1 MACVVAQIRSLR
13 SKLSNLNWFGS
24 IQFHSI
30 VFMKILLSELALRG
44 LSKDIATVMGS
55 RPFECVSFE
64 DAVASGRR
72 DFDVAFVSRDVTGLS
87 TKHELAPSLKACYKV
102 LEESPNLRWVHIH
115 SAGADRDVY
124 VRLRAKGV
132 QVATSSGAN
141 AEVVAQ
147 TALAGLL
154 ALSRKFPELVHAMHA
169 KKWAPLLGSQ
179 LPPDLSGQT
188 ALLVGW
194 GPIAQRVAQ
203 FLTMLGLRL
212 KVVRQ
217 QVQTESP
224 EKSASH
230 SSQPEM
236 LTFETIESA
245 LPSADWVI
253 LMCPLTETT
262 RGLINARRLSLLPKG
277 AGLVNVARGE
287 VVVEKDLIE
296 ALENGSLGS
305 AYLDVFEHE
314 PLSQKSPLWSLPNVI
329 VTPHSA
335 GFSAGNEK
343 RVSQMFLANLDRWA
357 SV

>member
-1 MACVVAQIRSLR
+1 
-13 SKLSNLNWFGS
+13 
-24 IQFHSI
+24 
-30 VFMKILLSELALRG
+30 MKILLSELSLRT
-44 LSKDIATVMGS
+44 LSQDIARVMGS

-124 VRLRAKGV
+124 LRLRAKGV

-194 GPIAQRVAQ
+194 GPIAQKVAQ
-203 FLTMLGLRL
+203 FLSVLGLRM

-217 QVQTESP
+217 HSQA
-224 EKSASH
+224 KSLVKTGND

-236 LTFETIESA
+236 LTFETIDSA
-245 LPSADWVI
+245 LPSTDWII

-262 RGLINARRLSLLPKG
+262 RGLINARRLNLLPPG
-277 AGLVNVARGE
+277 AGLVNVSRGE
-287 VVVEKDLIE
+287 VVVERDLIE
-296 ALENGSLGS
+296 ALQNGRLGS

-314 PLSQKSPLWSLPNVI
+314 PLPQTSPLWNLPNVI
-329 VTPHSA
+329 LTPHSA
-335 GFSAGNEK
+335 GFSAGNEL
-343 RVSQMFLANLDRWA
+343 RVSHMFLDNLASWA
-357 SV
+357 FD

>member
-1 MACVVAQIRSLR
+1 
-13 SKLSNLNWFGS
+13 
-24 IQFHSI
+24 
-30 VFMKILLSELALRG
+30 MKILLSDLALRG

>member
-1 MACVVAQIRSLR
+1 
-13 SKLSNLNWFGS
+13 
-24 IQFHSI
+24 
-30 VFMKILLSELALRG
+30 MKILLSELSLRT
-44 LSKDIATVMGS
+44 LSQDIAKVMS
-55 RPFECVSFE
+55 PRPFECVSFE

-72 DFDVAFVSRDVTGLS
+72 DFDVAFVSRDVTGFS

-194 GPIAQRVAQ
+194 GPIAQKVAQ
-203 FLTMLGLRL
+203 FLSVLGLRM

-217 QVQTESP
+217 HSQA
-224 EKSASH
+224 KSLVKTGND

-236 LTFETIESA
+236 LTFETIDSA
-245 LPSADWVI
+245 LPSTDWII
-253 LMCPLTETT
+253 LMCPLTDTT
-262 RGLINARRLSLLPKG
+262 RGLINARRLNLLPPG
-277 AGLVNVARGE
+277 AGLVNVSRGE
-287 VVVEKDLIE
+287 VVVERDLIE
-296 ALENGSLGS
+296 ALQNGRLGS

-314 PLSQKSPLWSLPNVI
+314 PLPQTSPLWNLPNVI
-329 VTPHSA
+329 LTPHSA
-335 GFSAGNEK
+335 GFSAGNEL
-343 RVSQMFLANLDRWA
+343 RVSHMFLDNLASWA
-357 SV
+357 FD

>member
-1 MACVVAQIRSLR
+1 
-13 SKLSNLNWFGS
+13 
-24 IQFHSI
+24 
-30 VFMKILLSELALRG
+30 MKILLSELALRG

-314 PLSQKSPLWSLPNVI
+314 PLSQKSPLCSLPNVI

>member
-1 MACVVAQIRSLR
+1 
-13 SKLSNLNWFGS
+13 
-24 IQFHSI
+24 
-30 VFMKILLSELALRG
+30 MKILLSELAMRG
-44 LSKDIATVMGS
+44 LSKDIARVMGS

-102 LEESPNLRWVHIH
+102 LEESSNLRWVHIH

-132 QVATSSGAN
+132 QIATSSGAN

-262 RGLINARRLSLLPKG
+262 RGLINARKLSLLPKG

-296 ALENGSLGS
+296 ALQNGSLGS

-314 PLSQKSPLWSLPNVI
+314 PLSQASSLWHLPNVI

-335 GFSAGNEK
+335 GFSAGNEV
-343 RVSQMFLANLDRWA
+343 RVSQMFLRNLSSWA
-357 SV
+357 FE

>member
-1 MACVVAQIRSLR
+1 
-13 SKLSNLNWFGS
+13 
-24 IQFHSI
+24 
-30 VFMKILLSELALRG
+30 MKILLSHLAHQN
-44 LSKDIATVMGS
+44 LSQDIARVMSS

-64 DAVASGRR
+64 NAMATGRR
-72 DFDVAFVSRDVTGLS
+72 DFDVAFVSRDVTSLS
-87 TKHELAPSLKACYKV
+87 TKHELAPSLRACYQV

-115 SAGADRDVY
+115 SAGADREIY
-124 VRLRAKGV
+124 VRLKAKGV

-154 ALSRKFPELVHAMHA
+154 ALSRKFPQLVHAMHE

-179 LPPDLSGQT
+179 LPPDLTGQT

-194 GPIAQRVAQ
+194 GPIAQRVSQ
-203 FLTMLGLRL
+203 FLSMLGLRL

-217 QVQTESP
+217 QAHVAALA
-224 EKSASH
+224 KSEGTFP
-230 SSQPEM
+230 QPEM
-236 LTFETIESA
+236 LTFETLDSA
-245 LPSADWVI
+245 LPSTDWIV

-262 RGLINARRLSLLPKG
+262 RGLINARRLNLLPLG
-277 AGLVNVARGE
+277 AGLVNVSRGE

-296 ALENGSLGS
+296 ALQNGNLGS

-335 GFSAGNEK
+335 GFSAGNEE
-343 RVSQMFLANLDRWA
+343 RVSQMFLDNLASWA
-357 SV
+357 FE

>member
-1 MACVVAQIRSLR
+1 
-13 SKLSNLNWFGS
+13 
-24 IQFHSI
+24 
-30 VFMKILLSELALRG
+30 MKILLSELTLQD
-44 LSKDIATVMGS
+44 LSHDIVRVMGS

-64 DAVASGRR
+64 EAVASGRR

-154 ALSRKFPELVHAMHA
+154 ALSRKFPELVHAMHS
-169 KKWAPLLGSQ
+169 KKWAPLLGAQ
-179 LPPDLSGQT
+179 LPSDLSGQT

-203 FLTMLGLRL
+203 LLSMLGLRL

-217 QVQTESP
+217 KAQTGSP
-224 EKSASH
+224 AKFGID

-236 LTFETIESA
+236 LTFENLDRA
-245 LPSADWVI
+245 LPLTDWVI
-253 LMCPLTETT
+253 LMCPLTDTT
-262 RGLINARRLSLLPKG
+262 RGLINARRLSLLPRG
-277 AGLVNVARGE
+277 AGLVNVSRGE

-296 ALENGSLGS
+296 ALQNGSLGS

-314 PLSQKSPLWSLPNVI
+314 PLPQTSPLWNLSNVI
-329 VTPHSA
+329 LTPHSA
-335 GFSAGNEK
+335 GFSAGNEL
-343 RVSQMFLANLDRWA
+343 RVSQMFLDNLASWA
-357 SV
+357 LE

>member
-1 MACVVAQIRSLR
+1 
-13 SKLSNLNWFGS
+13 
-24 IQFHSI
+24 
-30 VFMKILLSELALRG
+30 MKILLSELALRG

-102 LEESPNLRWVHIH
+102 LEESSNLRWVHIH

-217 QVQTESP
+217 KAHVGSLS
-224 EKSASH
+224 KSEVAF
-230 SSQPEM
+230 SQPEM
-236 LTFETIESA
+236 LTFETLDSA
-245 LPSADWVI
+245 LPSSDWII

>member
-1 MACVVAQIRSLR
+1 
-13 SKLSNLNWFGS
+13 
-24 IQFHSI
+24 
-30 VFMKILLSELALRG
+30 MKILLSELALRG
-44 LSKDIATVMGS
+44 LSKDIAKVMGS

-72 DFDVAFVSRDVTGLS
+72 DFNVAFVSRDVTGLS

-124 VRLRAKGV
+124 VRLKSKGV

-194 GPIAQRVAQ
+194 GPIAQKVAQ
-203 FLTMLGLRL
+203 FLSVLGLRI

-217 QVQTESP
+217 HAQA
-224 EKSASH
+224 KSLVKSGND

-236 LTFETIESA
+236 LTFENLDHA
-245 LPSADWVI
+245 LPSTDWVI
-253 LMCPLTETT
+253 LMCPLTDTT
-262 RGLINARRLSLLPKG
+262 RGLINARRLSLLPPR
-277 AGLVNVARGE
+277 AGLVNVSRGE

-296 ALENGSLGS
+296 ALQNGSLGS

-314 PLSQKSPLWSLPNVI
+314 PLSPTSPLWNLPNVI
-329 VTPHSA
+329 LTPHSA
-335 GFSAGNEK
+335 GFSAGNEL
-343 RVSQMFLANLDRWA
+343 RVSHMFLDNLASWA
-357 SV
+357 FE

>member
-1 MACVVAQIRSLR
+1 MRT
-13 SKLSNLNWFGS
+13 LS
-24 IQFHSI
+24 Q
-30 VFMKILLSELALRG
+30 
-44 LSKDIATVMGS
+44 DIARVMGS

-194 GPIAQRVAQ
+194 GPIAQKVAQ
-203 FLTMLGLRL
+203 FLSVLGLRM

-217 QVQTESP
+217 HAQA
-224 EKSASH
+224 KSLVKTGND

-236 LTFETIESA
+236 LTFETIDSA
-245 LPSADWVI
+245 LPSTDWII

-262 RGLINARRLSLLPKG
+262 RGLINARRLNLLPPG
-277 AGLVNVARGE
+277 AGLVNVSRGE
-287 VVVEKDLIE
+287 VVVERDLIE
-296 ALENGSLGS
+296 ALQNGRLGS

-314 PLSQKSPLWSLPNVI
+314 PLPQTSPLWNLPNVI
-329 VTPHSA
+329 LTPHSA
-335 GFSAGNEK
+335 GFSAGNEL
-343 RVSQMFLANLDRWA
+343 RVSHMFLDNLAYWA
-357 SV
+357 FD

>member
-1 MACVVAQIRSLR
+1 
-13 SKLSNLNWFGS
+13 
-24 IQFHSI
+24 
-30 VFMKILLSELALRG
+30 MKILLSELSLRT
-44 LSKDIATVMGS
+44 LSQDIARVMGS

-194 GPIAQRVAQ
+194 GPIAQKVAQ
-203 FLTMLGLRL
+203 FLSVLGLRM

-217 QVQTESP
+217 HAQAEFLVKTGND
-224 EKSASH
+224 

-236 LTFETIESA
+236 LTFETIDSA
-245 LPSADWVI
+245 LPSTDWII

-262 RGLINARRLSLLPKG
+262 RGLINARRLNLLPPG
-277 AGLVNVARGE
+277 AGLVNVSRGE
-287 VVVEKDLIE
+287 VVVERDLVE
-296 ALENGSLGS
+296 ALQNGRLGS

-314 PLSQKSPLWSLPNVI
+314 PLPQTSPLWNLPNVI
-329 VTPHSA
+329 LTPHSA
-335 GFSAGNEK
+335 GFSAGNEL
-343 RVSQMFLANLDRWA
+343 RVSHMFLDNLASWA
-357 SV
+357 FE

>member
-1 MACVVAQIRSLR
+1 
-13 SKLSNLNWFGS
+13 
-24 IQFHSI
+24 
-30 VFMKILLSELALRG
+30 MKILLSELSLRAL
-44 LSKDIATVMGS
+44 SQDIAKVMGS
-55 RPFECVSFE
+55 RPFECISFE

-102 LEESPNLRWVHIH
+102 LDESSTLRWVHIH

-203 FLTMLGLRL
+203 FLSVLGLRL

-217 QVQTESP
+217 KAQIGSLAKP
-224 EKSASH
+224 GGDF
-230 SSQPEM
+230 SQPEM
-236 LTFETIESA
+236 LTFETLDSA
-245 LPSADWVI
+245 LPSTDWIV
-253 LMCPLTETT
+253 LMCPLTDTT
-262 RGLINARRLSLLPKG
+262 RCLINARRLNLLPPG
-277 AGLVNVARGE
+277 AGLVNVSRGE
-287 VVVEKDLIE
+287 VVVESDLIE
-296 ALENGSLGS
+296 ALQNGSLGS

-314 PLSQKSPLWSLPNVI
+314 PLSQTSPLWHLPNVI

-335 GFSAGNEK
+335 GFSAGNEL
-343 RVSQMFLANLDRWA
+343 RVSHMFLDNLTSW
-357 SV
+357 VLE

>member
-1 MACVVAQIRSLR
+1 
-13 SKLSNLNWFGS
+13 
-24 IQFHSI
+24 
-30 VFMKILLSELALRG
+30 MKILLSELSLRT
-44 LSKDIATVMGS
+44 LSQDIAKVMGPRS
-55 RPFECVSFE
+55 FECVSFE

-203 FLTMLGLRL
+203 FLSMLGLRL

-217 QVQTESP
+217 KAQTGTLA
-224 EKSASH
+224 KFGID

-236 LTFETIESA
+236 LTFETIDSA
-245 LPSADWVI
+245 LPSTDWII

-262 RGLINARRLSLLPKG
+262 RGLINARRLNLLPPG
-277 AGLVNVARGE
+277 AGLVNVSRGE
-287 VVVEKDLIE
+287 VVVERDLIE
-296 ALENGSLGS
+296 ALQNGRLGS

-314 PLSQKSPLWSLPNVI
+314 PLPQTSPLWNLPNVI
-329 VTPHSA
+329 LTPHSA
-335 GFSAGNEK
+335 GFSAGNEL
-343 RVSQMFLANLDRWA
+343 RVSHMFLDNLASWA
-357 SV
+357 FD

>member
-1 MACVVAQIRSLR
+1 
-13 SKLSNLNWFGS
+13 
-24 IQFHSI
+24 
-30 VFMKILLSELALRG
+30 MKILLSELSLRT
-44 LSKDIATVMGS
+44 LSQDIAKVMGS

-87 TKHELAPSLKACYKV
+87 TKHELAPSLKACYEV

-194 GPIAQRVAQ
+194 GPIAQKVAQ
-203 FLTMLGLRL
+203 FLSVLGLRI

-217 QVQTESP
+217 HAQA
-224 EKSASH
+224 KSLVKSGSD

-236 LTFETIESA
+236 LTFETIDSA
-245 LPSADWVI
+245 LPSTDWII
-253 LMCPLTETT
+253 LMCPLTDTT
-262 RGLINARRLSLLPKG
+262 RGLINARRLSLLPPG
-277 AGLVNVARGE
+277 AGLVNVSRGE
-287 VVVEKDLIE
+287 VVVERDLIE
-296 ALENGSLGS
+296 ALQNGSLGS

-314 PLSQKSPLWSLPNVI
+314 PLPQTSPLWNLPNVI
-329 VTPHSA
+329 LTPHSA
-335 GFSAGNEK
+335 GFSAGNEL
-343 RVSQMFLANLDRWA
+343 RVSQMFLDNLVSW
-357 SV
+357 SFE

>member
-1 MACVVAQIRSLR
+1 
-13 SKLSNLNWFGS
+13 
-24 IQFHSI
+24 
-30 VFMKILLSELALRG
+30 MKILLSELSLRAL
-44 LSKDIATVMGS
+44 SQDIAKVMGS
-55 RPFECVSFE
+55 RPFECISFE

-102 LEESPNLRWVHIH
+102 LEESSTLRWVHIH

-194 GPIAQRVAQ
+194 GPIAQRFVQ
-203 FLTMLGLRL
+203 FLSVLGLRL

-217 QVQTESP
+217 KAQIGSLAKP
-224 EKSASH
+224 GGDF
-230 SSQPEM
+230 SQPEM
-236 LTFETIESA
+236 LTFETLDSA
-245 LPSADWVI
+245 LPSTDWIV
-253 LMCPLTETT
+253 LMCPLTDTT
-262 RGLINARRLSLLPKG
+262 RGLINARRLNLLPPG
-277 AGLVNVARGE
+277 AGLVNVSRGE
-287 VVVEKDLIE
+287 VVVESDLIE
-296 ALENGSLGS
+296 ALQNGSLGS

-314 PLSQKSPLWSLPNVI
+314 PLSQTSPLWHLPNVI

-335 GFSAGNEK
+335 GFSAGNEL
-343 RVSQMFLANLDRWA
+343 RVSHMFLDNLTSWA
-357 SV
+357 LE

>member
-1 MACVVAQIRSLR
+1 
-13 SKLSNLNWFGS
+13 
-24 IQFHSI
+24 
-30 VFMKILLSELALRG
+30 
-44 LSKDIATVMGS
+44 
-55 RPFECVSFE
+55 
-64 DAVASGRR
+64 
-72 DFDVAFVSRDVTGLS
+72 VSRDVTGLS

-194 GPIAQRVAQ
+194 GPIAQKVAQ
-203 FLTMLGLRL
+203 FLSVLGLRM

-217 QVQTESP
+217 HAQA
-224 EKSASH
+224 KSLVKTGND

-236 LTFETIESA
+236 LTFETIDSA
-245 LPSADWVI
+245 LPSTDWIV

-262 RGLINARRLSLLPKG
+262 RGLINARRLNLLPPG
-277 AGLVNVARGE
+277 AGLVNVSRGE
-287 VVVEKDLIE
+287 VVVERDLIE
-296 ALENGSLGS
+296 ALQNGRLGS

-314 PLSQKSPLWSLPNVI
+314 PLPQTSPLWNLPNVI
-329 VTPHSA
+329 LTPHSA
-335 GFSAGNEK
+335 GFSAGNEL
-343 RVSQMFLANLDRWA
+343 RVSHMFLDNLASWA
-357 SV
+357 FD

>member
-1 MACVVAQIRSLR
+1 
-13 SKLSNLNWFGS
+13 
-24 IQFHSI
+24 
-30 VFMKILLSELALRG
+30 MKILLSELALRG
-44 LSKDIATVMGS
+44 LSKDIAKVMGS

-72 DFDVAFVSRDVTGLS
+72 DFNVAFVSRDVTGLS

-124 VRLRAKGV
+124 VRLKAKGV

-194 GPIAQRVAQ
+194 GPIAQKVAQ
-203 FLTMLGLRL
+203 FLSVLGLRM

-217 QVQTESP
+217 HAQA
-224 EKSASH
+224 KSLVKSG
-230 SSQPEM
+230 SDSLQPEM
-236 LTFETIESA
+236 LTFETLDSA
-245 LPSADWVI
+245 LPSTDWII
-253 LMCPLTETT
+253 LMCPLTDTT
-262 RGLINARRLSLLPKG
+262 RGLINARRLNLLPPG

-296 ALENGSLGS
+296 ALQNGSLGS

-314 PLSQKSPLWSLPNVI
+314 PLPQTSPLWHLPNVI
-329 VTPHSA
+329 LTPHSA
-335 GFSAGNEK
+335 GFSAGNEL
-343 RVSQMFLANLDRWA
+343 RVSQMFLNNLASWA
-357 SV
+357 FE

>member
-1 MACVVAQIRSLR
+1 
-13 SKLSNLNWFGS
+13 
-24 IQFHSI
+24 
-30 VFMKILLSELALRG
+30 MKILLSELALSG
-44 LSKDIATVMGS
+44 LSKDIAKVMGT

-72 DFDVAFVSRDVTGLS
+72 DFNVAFVSRDVTGLS

-124 VRLRAKGV
+124 VRLKAKGV

-194 GPIAQRVAQ
+194 GPIAQKVAQ
-203 FLTMLGLRL
+203 FLSVLGLRM

-217 QVQTESP
+217 HAQA
-224 EKSASH
+224 KSLVKSG
-230 SSQPEM
+230 SDSLQPEM
-236 LTFETIESA
+236 LTFETLDSA
-245 LPSADWVI
+245 LPSTDWII
-253 LMCPLTETT
+253 LMCPLTDTT
-262 RGLINARRLSLLPKG
+262 RGLINARRLNLLPPG
-277 AGLVNVARGE
+277 AGLVNVSRGE
-287 VVVEKDLIE
+287 VVVERDLIE
-296 ALENGSLGS
+296 ALQNGSLGS

-314 PLSQKSPLWSLPNVI
+314 PLPQTSPLWHLPNVI
-329 VTPHSA
+329 LTPHSA
-335 GFSAGNEK
+335 GFSAGNEL
-343 RVSQMFLANLDRWA
+343 RVSQMFLNNLASWA
-357 SV
+357 FE

>member
-1 MACVVAQIRSLR
+1 
-13 SKLSNLNWFGS
+13 
-24 IQFHSI
+24 
-30 VFMKILLSELALRG
+30 MKILLSHLAHQN
-44 LSKDIATVMGS
+44 LSQDIARVMSS

-64 DAVASGRR
+64 NAMATGRR
-72 DFDVAFVSRDVTGLS
+72 DFDVAFVSRDVTSLS
-87 TKHELAPSLKACYKV
+87 TKHELAPSLRACYQV

-115 SAGADRDVY
+115 SAGADREIY
-124 VRLRAKGV
+124 VRLKAKGV

-154 ALSRKFPELVHAMHA
+154 ALSRKFPQLVHAMHE

-179 LPPDLSGQT
+179 LPPDLTGQT

-194 GPIAQRVAQ
+194 GPIAQRVSQ
-203 FLTMLGLRL
+203 FLSMLGLRL

-217 QVQTESP
+217 QAHVAALS
-224 EKSASH
+224 KSEGTFP
-230 SSQPEM
+230 QPEM
-236 LTFETIESA
+236 LTFETLDSA
-245 LPSADWVI
+245 LPSTDWIV

-262 RGLINARRLSLLPKG
+262 RGLINARRLNLLPLG
-277 AGLVNVARGE
+277 AGLVNVSRGE

-296 ALENGSLGS
+296 ALQNGNLGS

-335 GFSAGNEK
+335 GFSAGNEE
-343 RVSQMFLANLDRWA
+343 RVSQMFLDNLASWA
-357 SV
+357 FE

>member
-1 MACVVAQIRSLR
+1 
-13 SKLSNLNWFGS
+13 
-24 IQFHSI
+24 
-30 VFMKILLSELALRG
+30 MKILLSELSLRT
-44 LSKDIATVMGS
+44 LSQDIAKVMGS

-87 TKHELAPSLKACYKV
+87 TKHELAPSLKACYEV

-124 VRLRAKGV
+124 VRLKAKGV

-154 ALSRKFPELVHAMHA
+154 ALSRKFPQLVHAMHA

-194 GPIAQRVAQ
+194 GPIAQKVAQ
-203 FLTMLGLRL
+203 FLSVLGLRI

-217 QVQTESP
+217 HAQA
-224 EKSASH
+224 KSLVKSGND

-236 LTFETIESA
+236 LTFENLDHA
-245 LPSADWVI
+245 LPSTDWVI
-253 LMCPLTETT
+253 LMCPLTDTT
-262 RGLINARRLSLLPKG
+262 RGLINARRLSLLPPG
-277 AGLVNVARGE
+277 AGLVNVSRGE

-296 ALENGSLGS
+296 ALQNGSLGS

-314 PLSQKSPLWSLPNVI
+314 PLSPTSPLWNLPNVI
-329 VTPHSA
+329 LTPHSA
-335 GFSAGNEK
+335 GFSAGNEL
-343 RVSQMFLANLDRWA
+343 RVSHMFLDNLASWA
-357 SV
+357 FE

>member
-1 MACVVAQIRSLR
+1 
-13 SKLSNLNWFGS
+13 
-24 IQFHSI
+24 
-30 VFMKILLSELALRG
+30 MKILLSELALRG

-64 DAVASGRR
+64 AAVASGRR

-124 VRLRAKGV
+124 VRLKAKGV

-262 RGLINARRLSLLPKG
+262 RGLINARKLSLLPKG

-296 ALENGSLGS
+296 ALQNGSLGS

-314 PLSQKSPLWSLPNVI
+314 PLSQASSLWHLPNVI

-335 GFSAGNEK
+335 GFSAGNEV
-343 RVSQMFLANLDRWA
+343 RVSQMFLRNLSSWA
-357 SV
+357 FE

>member
-1 MACVVAQIRSLR
+1 
-13 SKLSNLNWFGS
+13 
-24 IQFHSI
+24 
-30 VFMKILLSELALRG
+30 MKILLSELALRG

-262 RGLINARRLSLLPKG
+262 RGLINARKLSLLPKG

>member
-1 MACVVAQIRSLR
+1 
-13 SKLSNLNWFGS
+13 
-24 IQFHSI
+24 
-30 VFMKILLSELALRG
+30 MKILLSELALRG

-169 KKWAPLLGSQ
+169 KKWGPLLGSQ

-343 RVSQMFLANLDRWA
+343 RVSQMYLANLDRWA

>member
-1 MACVVAQIRSLR
+1 
-13 SKLSNLNWFGS
+13 
-24 IQFHSI
+24 
-30 VFMKILLSELALRG
+30 MKILLSELALRG

-64 DAVASGRR
+64 DAIASGRR

-87 TKHELAPSLKACYKV
+87 TKHELAPSLKACYKA
-102 LEESPNLRWVHIH
+102 LEESSNLRWVHIH

-262 RGLINARRLSLLPKG
+262 RGLINARKLSLLPKG

-296 ALENGSLGS
+296 ALQNGSLGS

-314 PLSQKSPLWSLPNVI
+314 PLSQASSLWHLPNVI

-335 GFSAGNEK
+335 GFSAGNEV
-343 RVSQMFLANLDRWA
+343 RVSQMFLRNLSSWA
-357 SV
+357 FE

>member
-1 MACVVAQIRSLR
+1 
-13 SKLSNLNWFGS
+13 
-24 IQFHSI
+24 
-30 VFMKILLSELALRG
+30 MKILLSELALRA
-44 LSKDIATVMGS
+44 LSQDIAKVMGS

-124 VRLRAKGV
+124 VRLKAKGV

-179 LPPDLSGQT
+179 LPPDLKGQT

-194 GPIAQRVAQ
+194 GPIAQRVAH
-203 FLTMLGLRL
+203 FLSVLGLRL

-217 QVQTESP
+217 KAQNGHLSM
-224 EKSASH
+224 SGGD

-236 LTFETIESA
+236 LTFETLDSA
-245 LPSADWVI
+245 LPSTDWII
-253 LMCPLTETT
+253 LLCPLTDTT
-262 RGLINARRLSLLPKG
+262 RGLINARRLNLLPPG
-277 AGLVNVARGE
+277 AGLVNVSRGE

-296 ALENGSLGS
+296 ALQNGSVGS

-314 PLSQKSPLWSLPNVI
+314 PLPQTSPLWNLPNVI
-329 VTPHSA
+329 LTPHSA
-335 GFSAGNEK
+335 GFSAGNEL
-343 RVSQMFLANLDRWA
+343 RVSHMFLDNLASWA
-357 SV
+357 FE